1 MRDSNKILIAVPK
14 GRILK
19 DLTKVFDAIRLV
31 PEDEF
36 FNDKTRKMTFT
47 TNFPDIDLI
56 KVRSFDIATF
66 VRLGACDL
74 GVCGSDV
81 LDEFSSKE
89 VYDVLDLGIGKC
101 RLCLAVDKGR
111 NYDLGNMT
119 HARVVTK
126 YVNLTSK
133 FFSSLGVQAEIIKL
147 NGAIEIATK
156 LGLSDFIVDLVDTGN
171 TLRDNDMEISEEIC
185 NVSSKLI
192 VNRASLKTKNARIN
206 EIIKLFTIS

>member
-1 MRDSNKILIAVPK
+1 MKKILIAVPK

-19 DLTKVFDAIRLV
+19 DLVRVFDKVGLS

-36 FNDKTRKMTFT
+36 FDDNARKMVFK
-47 TNFPDIDLI
+47 TNFANIDLL

-66 VRLGACDL
+66 VKFGACDL

-81 LDEFSSKE
+81 LDEFDSSD

-101 RLCLAVDKGR
+101 RLSLAVDKGVKCDFS
-111 NYDLGNMT
+111 NLT
-119 HARVVTK
+119 HARVATK

-133 FFSSLGVQAEIIKL
+133 YFSSKGVQAEIIKL
-147 NGAIEIATK
+147 NGAMEIATK

-171 TLRDNDMEISEEIC
+171 TLRENGMEVFEDIC
-185 NVSSKLI
+185 DVSSRLI
-192 VNRASLKTKNARIN
+192 VNKASLKTKNVEIN
-206 EIIKLFTIS
+206 AVIDLFNQK

>member
-1 MRDSNKILIAVPK
+1 MKNSNKILIAVPK

-19 DLTKVFDAIRLV
+19 DLVKVFDRIGLI

-36 FNDKTRKMTFT
+36 FNDKTRKMTFK
-47 TNFPDIDLI
+47 TNFTDIDLI

-66 VRLGACDL
+66 VRLGACDA

-81 LDEFSSKE
+81 LDEFASKE
-89 VYDVLDLGIGKC
+89 IYDVLDLGIGKC

-111 NYDLGNMT
+111 NYDLNNMT

-126 YVNLTSK
+126 YVNLTTN

-171 TLRDNDMEISEEIC
+171 TLKDNGMEISKEIC
-185 NVSSKLI
+185 HVSSKLI
-192 VNRASLKTKNARIN
+192 VNRAALKTKNDRLN
-206 EIIKLFTIS
+206 DIIKLFAT